1 MPLQDLTPQLR
12 TRLSRVERIVG
23 VFVIVATAL
32 MLSGFVYYV
41 YYTAERKGWFLT
53 KASYF
58 TFVRTAGG
66 LSVGDPVKLMGFDV
80 GRIMRVEAMPPNEY
94 YNVYIEFR
102 ILSPYYGY
110 LWTDSRAKVGASDF
124 LGHRYIEVTKGT
136 NGTPTYKEVDKKLV
150 GIWHDTEGGYLPIT
164 KTTKPYWLL
173 SDESPALTE
182 RLETLVNQVE
192 HSLPGILNLT
202 NQLADVL
209 TNSTRLIV
217 HANQIITNAQPVVTN
232 LALLSA
238 QLRESKGALG
248 EWLLPT
254 NINQSLDQT
263 LLTANATLA
272 HTDTNLSLLISN
284 LSRSLDNLADI
295 TSNLNAQVQV
305 NTNILSSISRVI
317 TNADDLV
324 QGLKR
329 HWLLRSAFRKPS
341 TNAPPARP
349 ALPRNSKVWPPPR

>member
-12 TRLSRVERIVG
+12 TRLSRLERVVG

-32 MLSGFVYYV
+32 MVSGFVYYV

-53 KASYF
+53 KAPYF

-66 LSVGDPVKLMGFDV
+66 LNVGDPVKMMGFDV
-80 GRIMRVEAMPPNEY
+80 GTIMRVEAMPPEDQY
-94 YNVYIEFR
+94 FNVYIEFR
-102 ILSPYYGY
+102 IRSPYYGY

-182 RLETLVNQVE
+182 RLEALVNQAE
-192 HSLPGILNLT
+192 RALPGILNLT

-217 HANQIITNAQPVVTN
+217 HANQVITNARPVITN

-263 LLTANATLA
+263 LLTANTTLA

-284 LSRSLDNLADI
+284 LSRSLDSLADI

-317 TNADDLV
+317 TNADDFV

-329 HWLLRSAFRKPS
+329 HWLLRSAFRPAA
-341 TNAPPARP
+341 TNAPRSRP
-349 ALPRNSKVWPPPR
+349 PPPRNPKIWP